1 MKLSIS
7 AKLRLGF
14 LALGALFIISS
25 LFVFRSVNQV
35 QSQTTNL
42 IQNDLPT
49 VDASRHL
56 GQSLQSMVSSLRGFM
71 LTMGNEE
78 YVAAYRSEV
87 SQLIDAADIRF
98 ISLESLV
105 DAEKYAELTELWD
118 TIKYDAGEVLELG
131 HTDEDLPAHELFI
144 NEAAPI
150 AEVALDQLQGLIN
163 DEASRSEGGERKRL
177 FKLYADG
184 YTTLANALA
193 SLRDYLQ
200 YGQQDYLNKYND
212 FMKSHQNVVKEIGS
226 MESLLSDS
234 DESLWSLF
242 KEMQALYLPL
252 ANQVVSLRQSSQ
264 WNQTNF
270 IMDISLVPSLKEM
283 ESQLND
289 IVVTQQQGVITTED
303 NIAESVVMVISLL
316 VASCVIAVVSAL
328 VISTYMGRHIG
339 QRVALISQRAQS
351 IAGGDVSHEPLQETG
366 GDELTYLTSAIN
378 SMNNALATLVGGVTS
393 NAQSVHQRM
402 EQVATSSKATVNQV
416 EQQSSHIQEMGLSL
430 SEVAVG
436 AEQTAQQVSISSQ
449 ALMESKQELRN
460 GELALSDNQNSMA
473 ELASAIETT
482 QVIAA
487 QLVTESDSIGKVTEV
502 IEGLAEQTNLLA
514 LNAAIEAAR
523 AGDQGRGFAV
533 VADEVRM
540 LASRTTESTTEINA
554 IIQAIQASTSKVV
567 EQIHVGSKMAETAV
581 NHTELATSK
590 IKLTGEQVDIVNDQM
605 ASLSATAEQQAQ
617 ATQSISNL
625 VNTINESLKTV
636 ASQSRHADD
645 ITESV
650 RQSVKELHQQ
660 VDKFTV

>member
-7 AKLRLGF
+7 AKLRLSF

-35 QSQTTNL
+35 QNQTTNL

-56 GQSLQSMVSSLRGFM
+56 GQSLQSMVSGLRGFM
-71 LTMGNEE
+71 LTMGGEE
-78 YVAAYRSEV
+78 RVATFRDEV
-87 SQLIDAADIRF
+87 SQLIDDADIRF

-105 DAEKYAELTELWD
+105 EPEKYAQLAELWD

-131 HTDEDLPAHELFI
+131 HTEEELPAHTLFI

-163 DEASRSEGGERKRL
+163 DEAGRSEGGERKRL

-200 YGQQDYLNKYND
+200 YGQQDYLDKYTD
-212 FMKSHQNVVKEIGS
+212 FMKSHQKVVKEIS
-226 MESLLSDS
+226 SKESLLSSS

-252 ANQVVSLRQSSQ
+252 ADQVVSLRQSSQ

-270 IMDISLVPSLKEM
+270 IMDISLIPSMKEM

-289 IVVTQQQGVITTED
+289 IVVAQQGSVITTED
-303 NIAESVVMVISLL
+303 NIAESMMMVISLL
-316 VASCVIAVVSAL
+316 VLSCVIAVISAL
-328 VISTYMGRHIG
+328 VISTFMGRHIG
-339 QRVALISQRAQS
+339 QRVALLSQRAQS
-351 IAGGDVSHEPLQETG
+351 IASGDVSHEPLKETG
-366 GDELTYLTSAIN
+366 GDELTHLTSAIN
-378 SMNNALATLVGGVTS
+378 SMNESLATLVGGVTR
-393 NAQSVHQRM
+393 NAQSVHAQM
-402 EQVATSSKATVNQV
+402 DQVASSSRATVEQV
-416 EQQSSHIQEMGLSL
+416 EQQSDHIQEMGMSL

-436 AEQTAQQVSISSQ
+436 SEQTAQQVNVSSQ

-460 GELALSDNQNSMA
+460 GEQALSDNQESMS

-482 QVIAA
+482 QKLVE

-540 LASRTTESTTEINA
+540 LASRTTDSTTEINA
-554 IIQAIQASTSKVV
+554 IIQAIQASTAKVV
-567 EQIHVGSKMAETAV
+567 EQIHVGSKVAETAV
-581 NHTELATSK
+581 NHTELAASK
-590 IKLTGEQVDIVNDQM
+590 IKLTGNQVDIVNDQM
-605 ASLSATAEQQAQ
+605 ASLAATAEQQAQ
-617 ATQSISNL
+617 ATQSISTL

-636 ASQSRHADD
+636 ANQSRESDN

>member
-1 MKLSIS
+1 
-7 AKLRLGF
+7 
-14 LALGALFIISS
+14 
-25 LFVFRSVNQV
+25 
-35 QSQTTNL
+35 
-42 IQNDLPT
+42 
-49 VDASRHL
+49 
-56 GQSLQSMVSSLRGFM
+56 
-71 LTMGNEE
+71 
-78 YVAAYRSEV
+78 
-87 SQLIDAADIRF
+87 
-98 ISLESLV
+98 
-105 DAEKYAELTELWD
+105 
-118 TIKYDAGEVLELG
+118 
-131 HTDEDLPAHELFI
+131 
-144 NEAAPI
+144 
-150 AEVALDQLQGLIN
+150 
-163 DEASRSEGGERKRL
+163 
-177 FKLYADG
+177 
-184 YTTLANALA
+184 
-193 SLRDYLQ
+193 
-200 YGQQDYLNKYND
+200 
-212 FMKSHQNVVKEIGS
+212 
-226 MESLLSDS
+226 
-234 DESLWSLF
+234 
-242 KEMQALYLPL
+242 
-252 ANQVVSLRQSSQ
+252 
-264 WNQTNF
+264 
-270 IMDISLVPSLKEM
+270 
-283 ESQLND
+283 
-289 IVVTQQQGVITTED
+289 
-303 NIAESVVMVISLL
+303 
-316 VASCVIAVVSAL
+316 
-328 VISTYMGRHIG
+328 
-339 QRVALISQRAQS
+339 
-351 IAGGDVSHEPLQETG
+351 
-366 GDELTYLTSAIN
+366 
-378 SMNNALATLVGGVTS
+378 VGGVTS